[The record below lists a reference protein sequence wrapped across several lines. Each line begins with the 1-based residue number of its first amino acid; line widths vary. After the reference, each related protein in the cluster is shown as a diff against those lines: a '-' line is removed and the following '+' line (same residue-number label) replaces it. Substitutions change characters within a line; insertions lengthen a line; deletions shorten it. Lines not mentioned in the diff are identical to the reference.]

1 MRSFGSNGLTSGRGL
16 TVCVVIAI
24 LFVILPDAQ
33 ARTSRHRKR
42 TAFSVALQPFSLVH
56 SVVHAVAAPIVHNAP
71 RVLIAAAVTP
81 IKVAYYAPRRRPRP
95 PRSEQ
100 IEDADE
106 ESSVR
111 PIRVAYQAQE
121 RTATAASRA
130 DEDYDQD
137 YDQEQDAREES
148 TPQIETRGDRPT
160 LAGSRAVVRNGIAY
174 APARAPQSVKN
185 AIWAANTIRRKPYI
199 WGGGHG
205 SFFDRGYDCSGSV
218 SYALHGAG
226 LLTAPLPSSDLMGF
240 GERGRGR
247 WITIYSRPG
256 HTFAVIAGL
265 RLDTT
270 DLGHGGDVGPR
281 WYVDGRDTSSYVAR
295 HPAAL

>member
-1 MRSFGSNGLTSGRGL
+1 MRCLRSNALTSGRGL
-16 TVCVVIAI
+16 AVCAVIAI

-42 TAFSVALQPFSLVH
+42 TAFAVALEPFSLVH

-71 RVLIAAAVTP
+71 RVLVAAAVMP

-95 PRSEQ
+95 PRAEQ
-100 IEDADE
+100 VDYADE

-111 PIRVAYQAQE
+111 PIRVAYKVPE
-121 RTATAASRA
+121 RRATAASRA
-130 DEDYDQD
+130 DEDYDQE
-137 YDQEQDAREES
+137 QEAREES
-148 TPQIETRGDRPT
+148 IPQIETRGDHPT
-160 LAGSRAVVRNGIAY
+160 VAGSRAVVRNGIAY
-174 APARAPQSVKN
+174 APSRAPQSVKN

-205 SFFDRGYDCSGSV
+205 SFYDRGYDCSGSV

-226 LLTAPLPSSDLMGF
+226 LLSAPLPSSDLMRY

-281 WYVDGRDTSSYVAR
+281 WYADGRDTGSYVAR

>member
-1 MRSFGSNGLTSGRGL
+1 MRSFRSNVLTSGKGL
-16 TVCVVIAI
+16 TIGAVIAI

-42 TAFSVALQPFSLVH
+42 TAFAVALEPFSLVH
-56 SVVHAVAAPIVHNAP
+56 SAVHAVAAPIVHNAP
-71 RVLIAAAVTP
+71 RVALAAAVLP
-81 IKVAYYAPRRRPRP
+81 IKIAYYAPRRRPRP
-95 PRSEQ
+95 PRAQQVDE
-100 IEDADE
+100 ADE
-106 ESSVR
+106 ESSAR
-111 PIRVAYQAQE
+111 PIRVAYQVPPRAI
-121 RTATAASRA
+121 TAAPQA
-130 DEDYDQD
+130 EEEYDQ
-137 YDQEQDAREES
+137 YYEQEAREES
-148 TPQIETRGDRPT
+148 TPQNESRGDHPT
-160 LAGSRAVVRNGIAY
+160 VAGSRAVVRNGVAF
-174 APARAPQSVKN
+174 APSRAPQSVKN

-205 SFFDRGYDCSGSV
+205 SFYDRGYDCSGSV

-226 LLTAPLPSSDLMGF
+226 LLAAPLPSSDLMRY

-281 WYVDGRDTSSYVAR
+281 WYADGRDTGSYVAR

>member
-1 MRSFGSNGLTSGRGL
+1 MPFFRSNVLASGKGL
-16 TVCVVIAI
+16 TVCAVIAI
-24 LFVILPDAQ
+24 LFVILPEAQ
-33 ARTSRHRKR
+33 AKTSRHRKH
-42 TAFSVALQPFSLVH
+42 TAFAVALEPFSLVH

-71 RVLIAAAVTP
+71 RVALAAAVLP
-81 IKVAYYAPRRRPRP
+81 IKVAYYAPRRRQRP
-95 PRSEQ
+95 PRAEQ
-100 IEDADE
+100 VQDADE
-106 ESSVR
+106 ESDVR
-111 PIRVAYQAQE
+111 PIRVAYQVPG
-121 RTATAASRA
+121 RTATAAPRA
-130 DEDYDQD
+130 DEDYDRG
-137 YDQEQDAREES
+137 QDAREEAS
-148 TPQIETRGDRPT
+148 PQIEGRGDHPT
-160 LAGSRAVVRNGIAY
+160 VAGSRAVVRNGIAY
-174 APARAPQSVKN
+174 APSRAPQSVKS

-205 SFFDRGYDCSGSV
+205 SFYDRGYDCSGSI

-226 LLTAPLPSSDLMGF
+226 LLAAPLPSSDLMRY

-281 WYVDGRDTSSYVAR
+281 WYADGRDTSSYVAR